1 MQIAECFANLWRGR
15 SGMSCRWEWS
25 QLLPHT
31 VGQCDQWSMLGS
43 YQESTAKAS
52 SMLSLFINHLTLVS
66 DIQMGAVCC
75 FSSRSV
81 TLVYQLSPCSWRVP
95 ETIAMSILRGT
106 LCRATTCQDVTPQF
120 LQFLALLQQ
129 LLARHVS
136 LPEIETF
143 VMTQERIVVQVLKR
157 RWHHHLA
164 RGLRAVWVFK
174 AVLQPICNR
183 RPRSNSGWG

>member
-1 MQIAECFANLWRGR
+1 MGVIAATPTH
-15 SGMSCRWEWS
+15 SGSVLS
-25 QLLPHT
+25 I
-31 VGQCDQWSMLGS
+31 LGS
-43 YQESTAKAS
+43 HQQQSTKLS
-52 SMLSLFINHLTLVS
+52 LMLSWLINHFTLVS

-75 FSSRSV
+75 FSRRSV

-95 ETIAMSILRGT
+95 VTIAMSVLRGT
-106 LCRATTCQDVTPQF
+106 LCSATTCQDVTPQF

-143 VMTQERIVVQVLKR
+143 VMTQERIQVQVLKR
-157 RWHHHLA
+157 RRHHHLA

-174 AVLQPICNR
+174 AVLQPICDRQPGREVIADGVNNLSR
-183 RPRSNSGWG
+183 YAKFMEI

>member
-1 MQIAECFANLWRGR
+1 MAWVADGG
-15 SGMSCRWEWS
+15 SDPSYS
-25 QLLPHT
+25 HT
-31 VGQCDQWSMLGS
+31 QWVNVISDQCSAHIRRAQVK
-43 YQESTAKAS
+43 YP
-52 SMLSLFINHLTLVS
+52 HLTLVS

-95 ETIAMSILRGT
+95 ETIAMSVLKGT